1 MAAVT
6 DELRY
11 LNPFLTNRV
20 EERTIWGEGGE
31 PLEDIARINQGPFDT
46 MIRDLELVRG
56 HPDHLTR
63 VRFII
68 GAAGSGKSH
77 LFSRLRRRVAGEAVF
92 AFAANPPIRPEG
104 VLSWMAGQVIF
115 GAKHAHI
122 DGGPRPYTQ
131 LHVVL
136 YSALQ
141 PAFGFSG
148 SLDEFHAHVKARGRK
163 ALRRAIEYLERE
175 LPFDTEL
182 ARALAYI
189 IMDDASDVAFRW
201 LAGSTNISDDELAL
215 IGQKEYLAEG
225 AQLRLFG
232 LLGQLA
238 ARANLP
244 LLLVLDQLDL
254 MTSREQVDEFQR
266 ILFGLLDDSRNW
278 YVVIS
283 LIQDKFDVWRGL
295 LSEALRTRLDSDG
308 QQLPLAELE
317 ALGDVD
323 EKRELMLTRLASPQL
338 VAIRRRLGI
347 QDDIYPLTR
356 DDLVQLTRPERTYAR
371 SLLTEAGRLYAA
383 RTNVEP
389 HRVSLD
395 TVVGEEFEKARR
407 RLDEQPLEVDRA
419 VLADRLV
426 ELVEVVCAGDA
437 RPFSRARGPL
447 ESRANFKGTDDVLTV
462 GGRPVRLLGHH
473 VQQGPQFPDFLR
485 RVMSEAPGTIL
496 IRDGAVPVSGRVTS
510 ERLAEFQKDKVFIHL
525 PRTEIL
531 DAYALGHVLAEMR
544 EGGFSGLA
552 ADVPATELNIKRR
565 LGRIPCLA
573 QSAIAR
579 TVLGIADG
587 DYAAPPAPRMPPAPP
602 AASGLVGAIRAIVRK
617 ARWLVLARHPA
628 AIELPTDVET
638 RTPSSRDVESLRT
651 PGSLQ

>member
-6 DELRY
+6 EELRY
-11 LNPFLTNRV
+11 VNPFLTNRV
-20 EERTIWGEGGE
+20 EERTIWGEGSE
-31 PLEDIARINQGPFDT
+31 PLEDIERINQGPFDT
-46 MIRDLELVRG
+46 MLRDLDLVRG
-56 HPDHLTR
+56 HPDHLTK

-77 LFSRLRRRVAGEAVF
+77 LFSRLRRRVAGDAVF

-122 DGGPRPYTQ
+122 DGAPRPYTQ

-136 YSALQ
+136 YSVLQ

-163 ALRRAIEYLERE
+163 ALRRATDCLEGE

-182 ARALAYI
+182 ARGLAYI
-189 IMDDASDVAFRW
+189 IMDDASDIAFRW

-215 IGQKEYLAEG
+215 IGQKEYLGEG

-266 ILFGLLDDSRNW
+266 ILFSLLDDSRNW

-283 LIQDKFDVWRGL
+283 LIQDKFEIWREL
-295 LSEALRTRLDSDG
+295 LSEAMKTRLG
-308 QQLPLAELE
+308 QPLPLAELE

-323 EKRELMLTRLASPQL
+323 EKRALILKRLASPQL
-338 VAIRRRLGI
+338 VAIRRRLNI
-347 QDDIYPLTR
+347 QDDIYPLTK

-371 SLLTEAGRLYAA
+371 SLLREASHIYSTRTE
-383 RTNVEP
+383 VEP
-389 HRVSLD
+389 HQVSLD
-395 TVVGEEFEKARR
+395 TVVGEEFEEARR

-426 ELVEVVCAGDA
+426 ELLEVVCAGDA
-437 RPFSRARGPL
+437 RPFSWERGPL
-447 ESRANFKGTDDVLTV
+447 ESRATFKGTDDVLTV
-462 GGRPVRLLGHH
+462 GGRQVRLLGHH
-473 VQQGPQFPDFLR
+473 VHQGPQFPAFLQL
-485 RVMSEAPGTIL
+485 VTPLPPGTIL
-496 IRDGAVPVSGRVTS
+496 VRDGAVPVSGPVTS

-544 EGGFSGLA
+544 EGSFGGLA
-552 ADVPATELNIKRR
+552 ADVPPTEPNIKRR

-573 QSAIAR
+573 QSAVAR
-579 TVLGIADG
+579 TVLSVADG
-587 DYAAPPAPRMPPAPP
+587 DYAAPPAPPTPPAPP
-602 AASGLVGAIRAIVRK
+602 AASGLVGAIRAIMRK
-617 ARWLVLARHPA
+617 ARWHHAGSAWLARSG
-628 AIELPTDVET
+628 TD
-638 RTPSSRDVESLRT
+638 SR
-651 PGSLQ
+651 GY